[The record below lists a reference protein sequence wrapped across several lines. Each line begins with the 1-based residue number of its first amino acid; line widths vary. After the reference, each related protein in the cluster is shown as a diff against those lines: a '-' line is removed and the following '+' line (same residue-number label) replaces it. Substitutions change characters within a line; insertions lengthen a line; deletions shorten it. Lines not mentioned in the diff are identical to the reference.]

1 MTEGGKS
8 RSVLRRFIHIIVN
21 PAAGNRNRALL
32 DRVVARLRAHGA
44 DVTIEETQA
53 PGHATELARAAA
65 RAGRADVIVAAGGD
79 GTINEVARGLMGQGV
94 PLGILPLG
102 TANVL
107 AIEIGLRPQADEIA
121 AMLRSGPAELIGTGL
136 VDGAVFLLM
145 AGIGYDGVVVHGIDP
160 RLKRLWGKGAF
171 IWSGLKEWLRGP
183 GRDIR
188 LVVDGR
194 EKRAAWAIVTN
205 ARHYAGPFVL
215 APQSDITLPGLTLF
229 LLHDGSRFGLAR
241 FLAALALGRVAR
253 LRSVEI
259 LPARHIDVT
268 APAGLA
274 VEVDG
279 DARGHLPLTIEQGTQ
294 FLRLVVPSQAASA
307 PKRGRP
313 KPLRD
318 GSAAAA
324 AQRP

>member
-1 MTEGGKS
+1 MS
-8 RSVLRRFIHIIVN
+8 LRRLIHIIVN
-21 PAAGNRNRALL
+21 PTAGNRNRALL
-32 DRVVARLRAHGA
+32 DRVVALLRAQGA
-44 DVTIEETQA
+44 DVTIEETRA

-65 RAGRADVIVAAGGD
+65 RRGETDVIVAAGGD

-107 AIEIGLRPQADEIA
+107 AIEIGLRPRAEEIA
-121 AMLRSGPAELIGTGL
+121 AMLRGGPAELIGTGL

-145 AGIGYDGVVVHGIDP
+145 AGIGYDGMVVQGIDP

-171 IWSGLKEWLRGP
+171 IWSGLKEWVRGP

-194 EKRAAWAIVTN
+194 EKRAAWVIVTN

-215 APQSDITLPGLTLF
+215 APQSDIALPGLTVF
-229 LLHDGSRFGLAR
+229 LLHDGSRFGLVR
-241 FLAALALGRVAR
+241 FLAALAFGRVAR
-253 LRSVEI
+253 SRRVEI

-268 APAGLA
+268 GPVGLA

-279 DARGHLPLTIEQGTQ
+279 DAHGHLPLTIEQGTQ
-294 FLRLVVPSQAASA
+294 FLRLVVPGQAASA

-313 KPLRD
+313 IPLRE
-318 GSAAAA
+318 GSAAVS